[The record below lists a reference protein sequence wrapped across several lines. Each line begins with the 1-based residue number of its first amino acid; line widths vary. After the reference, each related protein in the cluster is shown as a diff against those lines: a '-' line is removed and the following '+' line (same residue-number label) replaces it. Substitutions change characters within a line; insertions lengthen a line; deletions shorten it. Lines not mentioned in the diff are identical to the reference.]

1 MQMDKE
7 MKELK
12 QQRNLAQSRLEDL
25 LRAIGEERSSKQLV
39 REYIY
44 IYMFTKLLLLLYMS
58 VNPVNYLCTVL
69 F

>member
-1 MQMDKE
+1 

-44 IYMFTKLLLLLYMS
+44 VYKVIIA
-58 VNPVNYLCTVL
+58 VVRVC
-69 F
+69 

>member
-1 MQMDKE
+1 

-44 IYMFTKLLLLLYMS
+44 ICLQSYY
-58 VNPVNYLCTVL
+58 
-69 F
+69 